1 MAIGIGIDTGGTCT
15 DAVLFDFDTRAVL
28 AKGKALTTREDLS
41 LGILAAID
49 ALPASLLAQAKI
61 VALSTTLATNA
72 CVEGKGGRARLL
84 LIGMPRKVLEWV
96 DAKTRYGLSD
106 GDVLCVDARRD
117 DAEDGGPGPDWDAL
131 LSEHGEWLG
140 SADALSVAETWSFEN
155 GSAYEKQARA
165 LLESRFGVP
174 VVIASELAGDL
185 NVLER
190 GATALL
196 NARLLPI
203 IHSFMRAVH
212 SALAARGISA
222 PVMMVRSDG
231 SLMADSLAR
240 LRPVETILSGPAAS
254 VLGGRALTDCG
265 DCLIVDMGGTTTDI
279 SLMKG
284 GMPAMSSGGIRI
296 GGWRTQVKGVFMDTF
311 ALGGDSALRVNGQR
325 LTLIA
330 RRVQP
335 LCVAAAQWPR
345 IKYGLEQLLREERA
359 HTHPLHEFL
368 YLVRQPS
375 EATRYSDREMALC
388 RALEGGPLMLAEAA
402 QMSGADIY
410 SFDSERLEAEGVVMR
425 CGLTPTD
432 IMHIKGDYTAY
443 DREAS
448 ELAARYFMRLLRYDG
463 DDVEDLLAFAD
474 NVYGIVKRRL
484 FENVVRVLLT
494 DKYPYLGE
502 KGLDDQLR
510 GLIGHGWAERNK
522 PDRSPFFDIKM
533 ATSAVLVGIGAPTH
547 LFLPEVAQV
556 LGTRCVIPQH
566 AAVANAV
573 GAVVGDISASARV
586 DISPNYSS
594 LGVTGFTVLAPDR
607 PLVFETLEEAAVAAE
622 EAAVRAASEE
632 AQRRGAMGELTVKAR
647 LTPHKA
653 YAGGGLEIELG
664 ASVTAIAIGRLG
676 LV

>member
-1 MAIGIGIDTGGTCT
+1 MAFGIGIDTGGTCT

-41 LGILAAID
+41 IGILAAID
-49 ALPASLLAQAKI
+49 KLPAELLPQAKV

-84 LIGMPRKVLEWV
+84 LVGTPRKVLDWV
-96 DAKTRYGLSD
+96 DAKTRYGLIDS
-106 GDVLCVDARRD
+106 DVLCVDDRRMEKGD
-117 DAEDGGPGPDWDAL
+117 SLGSDWDAL
-131 LSEHGEWLG
+131 LSRYGDWLG

-155 GSAYEKQARA
+155 GSAYEKQAKE
-165 LLESRFGVP
+165 LLESRFNVP
-174 VVIASELAGDL
+174 VVMASELAGEL

-203 IHSFMRAVH
+203 IQSFMEAVQ
-212 SALAARGISA
+212 SALLARGIA
-222 PVMMVRSDG
+222 TPVMMVRSDG

-254 VLGGRALTDCG
+254 VLGGRALTDSK

-279 SLMKG
+279 SLIKD
-284 GMPAMSSGGIRI
+284 GMPVMSGSGIRI

-311 ALGGDSALRVNGQR
+311 ALGGDSTLRIDGQR
-325 LTLIA
+325 LVLMA

-335 LCVAAAQWPR
+335 LCVAAARWPH
-345 IKYGLEQLLREERA
+345 IKHGLKKLLREERV
-359 HTHPLHEFL
+359 HSHPLHELL

-375 EATRYSDREMALC
+375 DVSRYTERELALC
-388 RALEGGPLMLAEAA
+388 RALEDGPLMLLEAA
-402 QMSGADIY
+402 EKSGADIY
-410 SFDSERLEAEGVVMR
+410 SFNSERLEAEGIVMR

-432 IMHIKGDYTAY
+432 MMHIKGDYTAY

-448 ELAARYFMRLLRYDG
+448 ELAARYFMQRLRYDG
-463 DDVEDLLAFAD
+463 DDEEYRQAFAD
-474 NVYGIVKRRL
+474 RVYDMVRRRL
-484 FENVVRVLLT
+484 YENIVRVLLT

-510 GLIGHGWAERNK
+510 SLITRSWTERNE
-522 PDRSPFFDIKM
+522 RGRAPFFGIQM
-533 ATSAVLVGIGAPTH
+533 TTSAVLVGIGAPTH
-547 LFLPEVAQV
+547 LFLPEVAQA
-556 LGTRCVIPQH
+556 LGTRCIIPPH

-594 LGVTGFTVLAPDR
+594 LGIASFTVLAPDG
-607 PLVFETLEEAAVAAE
+607 PLVFETLEEAAAAAE

-632 AQRRGAMGELTVKAR
+632 ARRRGAKDRLNVKTQ

-653 YAGGGLEIELG
+653 YANDGLEIELG
-664 ASVTAIAIGRLG
+664 ASVTAFATDHLMP
-676 LV
+676 V